1 MRISDWSSDVCSSD
15 LLVLDRLP
23 LGKNVADRRGV
34 GGQVVGHE
42 AIDLIWIDAARRPD
56 VPPLFGV
63 RRIGHVEI
71 AEVGDREYDVPAA
84 IKLIVR
90 LAARAAVE
98 HAPEDRQ
105 SVVSGKSVS
114 VRVDLGGRRII
125 KKKKTIYHLRKIRT
139 TNEN

>member
-42 AIDLIWIDAARRPD
+42 AIDLIWIDAERRPD

-71 AEVGDREYDVPAA
+71 AEVGDREHDVPAEL
-84 IKLIVR
+84 KLRSEKSSDGKERVSTGR
-90 LAARAAVE
+90 
-98 HAPEDRQ
+98 DR
-105 SVVSGKSVS
+105 G
-114 VRVDLGGRRII
+114 
-125 KKKKTIYHLRKIRT
+125 
-139 TNEN
+139 